1 MKDLWLKIDKTIRH
15 HINNIRIIIRSAW
28 WDYFRPLAD
37 RPIFIVSGSRSGTQ
51 MLYKTLSES
60 SEIGSLQREIY
71 SVWDRL
77 HHPSDKNWDTHTL
90 SADDACQHDRD
101 TITRYFYARTG
112 KTRFVDKNNQLGLAV
127 PYLHALFPDA
137 IFVYIK
143 RSPGDTI
150 NSMIEAWS
158 KPELFAEWSKELP
171 DKIAIDDGSYT
182 RWCFFLF
189 DGWRKYRQASLEE
202 VCAYQ
207 YRSIH
212 SAILE
217 AKKNIPA
224 SQWLEVFY
232 EDVVNNPVLEI
243 QNLYQKLGLSFD
255 ERVEN
260 HTVNLLSKPYY
271 SQFEIRLDKWL
282 DSAHRTRIERVLPSL
297 NDIAQA
303 MGYAR

>member
-1 MKDLWLKIDKTIRH
+1 MNEFWLKVDKTVRH
-15 HINNIRIIIRSAW
+15 HAHNTLINIRSAW
-28 WDYFRPLAD
+28 WGLSRPVAD

-60 SEIGSLQREIY
+60 REIGTLQREIY
-71 SVWDRL
+71 PVWDSL

-90 SADDACQHDRD
+90 NADDASQHDRE

-112 KTRFVDKNNQLGLAV
+112 KTRFVDKNNQHGLAV

-137 IFVYIK
+137 TFVYIK
-143 RSPGDTI
+143 RSPGDTL
-150 NSMIEAWS
+150 NSMIEGWS
-158 KPELFAEWSKELP
+158 KPERSTWSKELP
-171 DKIAIDDGSYT
+171 DKIAVDRGVYT
-182 RWCFFLF
+182 HWCFFLP
-189 DGWRKYRQASLEE
+189 DGWRDYRQASVEE

-212 SAILE
+212 GAILE

-232 EDVVNNPVLEI
+232 EDIVNNPAAEI
-243 QNLYQKLGLSFD
+243 RALFNQLGLTFD
-255 ERVEN
+255 ERVES
-260 HTVNLLSKPYY
+260 HTVDLLSKPYD

-282 DSAHRTRIERVLPSL
+282 DSRHRTRIERVLPRL

-303 MGYAR
+303 MGYAT